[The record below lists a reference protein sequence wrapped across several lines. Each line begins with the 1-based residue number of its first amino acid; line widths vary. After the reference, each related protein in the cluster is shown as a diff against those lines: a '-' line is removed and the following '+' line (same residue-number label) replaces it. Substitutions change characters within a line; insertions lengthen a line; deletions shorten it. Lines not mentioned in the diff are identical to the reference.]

1 MLTLKNVFWVVLVL
15 LNLSFIL
22 AVSYSRL
29 KPTPEVT
36 PNPLDN
42 KMVSGRISPDSA
54 NWRFATVN
62 TTDIPALELPD
73 SSSPDSVTLVPETA
87 DKAASEIPAP
97 LLIETKVVTKVR
109 TTKAEMDNSKATEAN
124 FGAPKVASLETTYEA
139 TSSAYGNANSDVV
152 ENPLSG
158 LPEIAEP
165 QMADLNSSGK
175 IEELTKADN
184 TTNEEGVASSVFGSD
199 TIEVAA
205 ASMVASGMAETTSP
219 NTDKQLIENN
229 LSSEEANK
237 KNKQNQEIGYKVD
250 TYYDGNL
257 VRTEET
263 DKDGN
268 LQVTVKETMDGL
280 AELSTKDANY
290 VEALNQLNNSQK
302 TPKTNTDEATA
313 SHLAKEGNTKK
324 SVDYFNK
331 VDVTLKHTQ
340 RTNNDLALVDQ
351 IEAAVSADDPSSI
364 EKDSIPNNQENDYF
378 QALGTESAER
388 ANEMRTIKIVRGD
401 TLWSIASRA
410 YGSGFEYKKIFK
422 ANPYLS
428 DPDKIE
434 VGDTL
439 RVPI

>member
-15 LNLSFIL
+15 LNLTFIL

-42 KMVSGRISPDSA
+42 KIASEEISPNSA
-54 NWRFATVN
+54 SWRFAAVN

-73 SSSPDSVTLVPETA
+73 PSSPKSVNLVSETA
-87 DKAASEIPAP
+87 DKAVSGTPAP
-97 LLIETKVVTKVR
+97 MVETKAISNAHTAKS
-109 TTKAEMDNSKATEAN
+109 EMNSSKATEAS
-124 FGAPKVASLETTYEA
+124 FGAPKVASSDTTNEA
-139 TSSAYGNANSDVV
+139 TSSAYGVANFDSAKNSRPD
-152 ENPLSG
+152 
-158 LPEIAEP
+158 LPEIADS
-165 QMADLNSSGK
+165 QMANTNFSDKTEG
-175 IEELTKADN
+175 LTITDN
-184 TTNEEGVASSVFGSD
+184 ATNKVGVASSAFGSN

-205 ASMVASGMAETTSP
+205 ASMAASRVAETVRP
-219 NTDKQLIENN
+219 DTDKQLIENS
-229 LSSEEANK
+229 LSPEEANK
-237 KNKQNQEIGYKVD
+237 KNKQDQEIGYKVD

-263 DKDGN
+263 DKNGN
-268 LQVTVKETMDGL
+268 LQVTVKENMDGL
-280 AELSTKDANY
+280 AELSSNDANY
-290 VEALNQLNNSQK
+290 IEALNQLNNGQQ
-302 TPKTNTDEATA
+302 TPKTNTDVATA
-313 SHLAKEGNTKK
+313 SDLAKEGNSKK

-331 VDVTLKHTQ
+331 VDVSSRNNQ
-340 RTNNDLALVDQ
+340 RPDNELALADQ
-351 IEAAVSADDPSSI
+351 IAAAVSADNPSN
-364 EKDSIPNNQENDYF
+364 EKNSIPNNPESDYF

-388 ANEMRTIKIVRGD
+388 TNEMRTIKIVRGD

-422 ANPYLS
+422 ANPYLT
-428 DPDKIE
+428 DPDKIK

>member
-1 MLTLKNVFWVVLVL
+1 MLTPKNVFWVVLVL
-15 LNLSFIL
+15 LNLTFIL

-42 KMVSGRISPDSA
+42 KIASEEISPNSA
-54 NWRFATVN
+54 SWRFAAVN

-73 SSSPDSVTLVPETA
+73 PSSPKSVNLVPEGA
-87 DKAASEIPAP
+87 DKAASGIPAP
-97 LLIETKVVTKVR
+97 MVETKAISNTHTAKS
-109 TTKAEMDNSKATEAN
+109 KMDSSKATEAS
-124 FGAPKVASLETTYEA
+124 FGAPKVASSETINEA
-139 TSSAYGNANSDVV
+139 TSSAYGIANFDTAKNSRPD
-152 ENPLSG
+152 
-158 LPEIAEP
+158 LPKIADS
-165 QMADLNSSGK
+165 QMANTNFSDK
-175 IEELTKADN
+175 IEGLAITDN
-184 TTNEEGVASSVFGSD
+184 ATNREGVASSAFGSD

-205 ASMVASGMAETTSP
+205 ASIAETARP

-229 LSSEEANK
+229 LSAEEANK
-237 KNKQNQEIGYKVD
+237 KSKQNQETSYKVD

-263 DKDGN
+263 DKNGN

-280 AELSTKDANY
+280 AELTSNDANY
-290 VEALNQLNNSQK
+290 IEALNQLNNGHQ

-313 SHLAKEGNTKK
+313 SHLAKEGNSKK

-331 VDVTLKHTQ
+331 VDVTSKHIQ
-340 RTNNDLALVDQ
+340 QPDNGLALADQ
-351 IEAAVSADDPSSI
+351 IEAAVSAGNPSAI
-364 EKDSIPNNQENDYF
+364 EKDSTPNNQENNYF
-378 QALGTESAER
+378 QALGAESAER